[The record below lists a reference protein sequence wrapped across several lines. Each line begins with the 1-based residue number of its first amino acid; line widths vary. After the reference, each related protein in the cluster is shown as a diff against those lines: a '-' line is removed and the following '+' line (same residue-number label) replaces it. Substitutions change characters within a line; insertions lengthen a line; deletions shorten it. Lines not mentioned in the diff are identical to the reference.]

1 MNKTQLK
8 KMLILTQPNCPK
20 CGAKLV
26 VTTGTERFGQVS
38 HAAII
43 EGNEL
48 VCFQCHRI
56 AVKFRDIE
64 KLPTLLRWKK
74 KLDRYTGIPTC
85 LHLLRV
91 RLNQFIYFKVRGGVA
106 TGRKPEWL

>member
-26 VTTGTERFGQVS
+26 VANWNKGQSPLS
-38 HAAII
+38 HSAVI
-43 EGNEL
+43 EGNTL

-56 AVKFRDIE
+56 TVKLRDIE
-64 KLPTLLRWKK
+64 KLPFLLRWKK
-74 KLDRYTGIPTC
+74 KIDRYTGIPTC

-91 RLNQFIYFKVRGGVA
+91 RLNQFMYFKVRGGVA